1 MLPSLLVIFVAQA
14 VFVSMTTVRWIL
26 IIRGRRWL
34 AAAISLFEMSIQA
47 LVLSLVV
54 THLSENPLKVVAY
67 ATGYATGSLI
77 GMKVEETLAI
87 GYSVFQIVTRPAGGL
102 AERLR
107 EHGFGVTAWGAQGRE
122 GGREVL
128 LVVARRRLDSGLYAV
143 LDRVDPEAFVVRMES
158 QAFRGGYLLN
168 SIRR

>member
-1 MLPSLLVIFVAQA
+1 MVPSLLLIFVAQA
-14 VFVSMTTVRWIL
+14 VFVAMTTVRWIL

-34 AAAISLFEMSIQA
+34 AASISLFEMSLQA

-54 THLSENPLKVVAY
+54 TQLRENPLKVVAY
-67 ATGYATGSLI
+67 ATGYATGSLV

-87 GYSVFQIVTRPAGGL
+87 GYSVFQIVTRTASGL
-102 AERLR
+102 AEQLR
-107 EHGFGVTAWGAQGRE
+107 ANGFGVTAWPTQGRE
-122 GGREVL
+122 GPREVL
-128 LVVARRRLDSGLYAV
+128 MVAAQRRRAHDLYAV

-158 QAFRGGYLLN
+158 QALRGGYLLH